1 MCGLHEV
8 PDCKKILASDH
19 EFVVMYNARI
29 HSLGNAPVI
38 EDMLWEITI
47 DGHQLHII
55 IVYLPTCSPELNLM
69 ELVLDILAF
78 QVLLFSL
85 PDCWSLKQGCTPAQ
99 GLTGHE

>member
-19 EFVVMYNARI
+19 EFVVMDNARI
-29 HSLGNAPVI
+29 HSLGNATVI
-38 EDMLWEITI
+38 EDMLWETTI
-47 DGHQLHII
+47 DGHPLHIFV
-55 IVYLPTCSPELNLM
+55 VYLPTCSPELNLM
-69 ELVLDILAF
+69 ELVLHILAF
-78 QVLLFSL
+78 QVLLFLL